1 MKVRLLIAGIALFG
15 ALTSALFSQNKA
27 EMSADDQKKIVSLA
41 DTFFGALKRGASAE
55 ITALLHPDVQI
66 KSIAAQDLKKMID
79 DLLEAKISAVDYI
92 MKTTGNN
99 ISYFTGANTQKAYAV
114 ISYTVGSEISLDEI
128 EMKDSDSIP
137 VYFLQVNMSYQD
149 AAKAAPA
156 GAAKKSKRAE
166 VEIVSF
172 KGGYRIIGFI
182 F

>member
-1 MKVRLLIAGIALFG
+1 MKLRSLLAGIAVAVLS
-15 ALTSALFSQNKA
+15 SALFGQTKV
-27 EMSADDQKKIVSLA
+27 EMPADEQKKIVTLA
-41 DTFFGALKRGASAE
+41 ESFFGALKRGASAE
-55 ITALLHPDVQI
+55 LTPLLHPDVQI

-99 ISYFTGANTQKAYAV
+99 ISYFTGGNTQKAYSIVSYAV
-114 ISYTVGSEISLDEI
+114 GGDISLDEI
-128 EMKDSDSIP
+128 EMKDADAIP

-149 AAKAAPA
+149 AGKSGAAPA
-156 GAAKKSKRAE
+156 KKNKRAE
-166 VEIVSF
+166 VEIVSV